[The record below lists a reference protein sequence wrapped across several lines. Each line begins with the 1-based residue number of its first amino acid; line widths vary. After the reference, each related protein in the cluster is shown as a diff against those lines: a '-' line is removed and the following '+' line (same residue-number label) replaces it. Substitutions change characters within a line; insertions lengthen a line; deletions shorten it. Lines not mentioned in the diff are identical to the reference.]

1 MAVPEIMEPHARQIL
16 EPAHEPGELIGEAQ
30 RPVRLAISPATNQR
44 VARLPN
50 AKGKQGLG
58 LLASTGGARRRHS
71 RGGVAARCRP
81 DFGTLKRIAV
91 IVSSRLSTTRSV
103 WAHLHAQAIRH
114 PVADQVAEWLGYHA
128 SGEHQEESA
137 EPTPEELPPLPFIN
151 MANWDNEPVPEQ
163 EWAVPDRIP
172 LGQTSLFTG
181 EGGYGKSTV
190 QLHLCAAH
198 ALGRDWLKTLPDPGP
213 SIFFEAEDGEKAIHR
228 RLAAIAT
235 HYGVTFEDMIRGG
248 LHVISMFGRDAVLAT
263 PTRGGKIEPTPLYRQ
278 LLQVTGDIKPKMIAI
293 ASSANVFS
301 GSEIDR
307 TQTQQFIGLLNR
319 LATTAVGA
327 VVLIAHPSLTGI
339 NTDTGLSGTT
349 QWHNAITKAQGTTRP
364 QYSPKKPKPN
374 SITCAK
380 QTSKPQ
386 CAACSKP
393 RKSTSRITAGR
404 RGRASPSLSRPSVLP
419 PVLPP
424 CYVVRVTVSPL

>member
-1 MAVPEIMEPHARQIL
+1 MI
-16 EPAHEPGELIGEAQ
+16 
-30 RPVRLAISPATNQR
+30 
-44 VARLPN
+44 
-50 AKGKQGLG
+50 QGG
-58 LLASTGGARRRHS
+58 L
-71 RGGVAARCRP
+71 
-81 DFGTLKRIAV
+81 KI
-91 IVSSRLSTTRSV
+91 
-103 WAHLHAQAIRH
+103 
-114 PVADQVAEWLGYHA
+114 
-128 SGEHQEESA
+128 
-137 EPTPEELPPLPFIN
+137 
-151 MANWDNEPVPEQ
+151 
-163 EWAVPDRIP
+163 
-172 LGQTSLFTG
+172 TSLFG
-181 EGGYGKSTV
+181 
-190 QLHLCAAH
+190 Q
-198 ALGRDWLKTLPDPGP
+198 
-213 SIFFEAEDGEKAIHR
+213 
-228 RLAAIAT
+228 
-235 HYGVTFEDMIRGG
+235 
-248 LHVISMFGRDAVLAT
+248 DAVLAT
-263 PTRGGKIEPTPLYRQ
+263 PARDGKMEPTPLYRQ